1 MANFIIQ
8 ILRSQFAFASN
19 SFFESTLDWNLTKNT
34 TKEVDFVSVFN
45 GEKNEDGDTKPKL
58 LIVGD
63 DKEVLF
69 WCAKN
74 QVAYQEPKPSH
85 KINIIMPFWDGNSYR
100 TMPQEMIDPDS
111 ANIDKT
117 IQRVLETNEGCRL
130 INRYP
135 TIKYRINQK
144 MKALMN
150 KGIVPTLEYAMENF
164 HKENNLANEIR
175 GMVTWGDEPRPID
188 PDTGV
193 EFTKEEHDHNRDLL
207 SSRDFNA
214 NLWKGVYQELASQK

>member
-8 ILRSQFAFASN
+8 ILRSKIAFASD
-19 SFFESTLDWNLTKNT
+19 SFFENTLGWNLTKNT
-34 TKEVDFVSVFN
+34 NTQVDFVSVFN

-100 TMPQEMIDPDS
+100 NMPEEMVDPDS

-117 IQRVLETNEGCRL
+117 IQRVLETNESCRVV
-130 INRYP
+130 NRYP
-135 TIKYRINQK
+135 TITFRVKGKI
-144 MKALMN
+144 KALMA
-150 KGIVPTLEYAMENF
+150 KGIVPTLDLAMDNYREYKA
-164 HKENNLANEIR
+164 KADDIRNL
-175 GMVTWGDEPRPID
+175 VTWGDQPRAID
-188 PDTGV
+188 PDSGV
-193 EFTKEEHDHNRDLL
+193 EFTKEEHDQNRDLL
-207 SSRDFNA
+207 NGYQFNTD
-214 NLWKGVYQELASQK
+214 LWKALYKDLKTKK